1 MLDYSGLL
9 TFSDIEPIHFVRKFV
24 PYCLYRCMKTEQN
37 IIPTVS
43 LDDGVV
49 LKTIAQQE
57 QVAKYLQPHRMKLGC
72 LWIITRGNARLSI
85 NLSEY
90 AITPNDM
97 VMILPNS
104 IIQIGKVTDDFAC
117 EIIAFSPDYVQD
129 VDLVRQIVSN
139 METISAN
146 PVVALSSD
154 EGIFVTELYSTFS
167 RIYHR
172 SRLQPS
178 TNHGLLKNLLMSF
191 FYGVCSIYDNHR
203 MMGKEIE
210 LSRKEQI
217 VRDYISLVFKHYD
230 KERSVGWYASKLSI
244 TPTYLNVAVKDV
256 RGVPASKIISDAV
269 ILYAKSKL
277 KSSSD
282 TVQQISDSLNFPNA
296 SFFAKFFKR
305 ETGLS
310 PTEYRERNI

>member
-1 MLDYSGLL
+1 
-9 TFSDIEPIHFVRKFV
+9 
-24 PYCLYRCMKTEQN
+24 MKTVQN
-37 IIPTVS
+37 TIPAVS
-43 LDDGVV
+43 LEDGVV
-49 LKTIAQQE
+49 LKSIVQQE
-57 QVAKYLQPHRMKLGC
+57 QVAKYLQPHRMELGC
-72 LWIITRGNARLSI
+72 LWIITKGTARLSI

-90 AITPNDM
+90 ALLPNSI
-97 VMILPNS
+97 VMIFPNS
-104 IIQIGKVTDDFAC
+104 IIQIANASEDFAC
-117 EIIAFSPDYVQD
+117 DVIAFSPDYVQD

-146 PVVALSSD
+146 PVVGLFSD
-154 EGIFVTELYSTFS
+154 ESVFVTELYSTFS

-178 TNHGLLKNLLMSF
+178 ANHGLLKNLLMSF
-191 FYGVCSIYDNHR
+191 IYGVCAIYDNHR

-230 KERSVGWYASKLSI
+230 KERSVGWYASKLCI

-305 ETGLS
+305 EVGIS

>member
-1 MLDYSGLL
+1 
-9 TFSDIEPIHFVRKFV
+9 
-24 PYCLYRCMKTEQN
+24 MKTVQN
-37 IIPTVS
+37 TIPAVS
-43 LDDGVV
+43 LEDGVV
-49 LKTIAQQE
+49 LKSIVQQE
-57 QVAKYLQPHRMKLGC
+57 QVAKYLQPHRMELGC
-72 LWIITRGNARLSI
+72 LWIITKGTARLSI

-90 AITPNDM
+90 SLLPNSI
-97 VMILPNS
+97 VMIFPNS
-104 IIQIGKVTDDFAC
+104 IIQIANASKDFAC
-117 EIIAFSPDYVQD
+117 DVIAFSPDYVQD

-146 PVVALSSD
+146 PVVGLFSD
-154 EGIFVTELYSTFS
+154 ESVFVTELYSTFS

-178 TNHGLLKNLLMSF
+178 ANRGLLKNLLMSF

-203 MMGKEIE
+203 MMGKEIK
-210 LSRKEQI
+210 LLRKEQI

-230 KERSVGWYASKLSI
+230 KERSVSWYASKLCI
-244 TPTYLNVAVKDV
+244 TPTYLNVAVKNV

-269 ILYAKSKL
+269 VLYAKSKL

-282 TVQQISDSLNFPNA
+282 AVQQISDSLNFPNA

>member
-1 MLDYSGLL
+1 
-9 TFSDIEPIHFVRKFV
+9 
-24 PYCLYRCMKTEQN
+24 MKTVQN
-37 IIPTVS
+37 TIPAVS
-43 LDDGVV
+43 LEDGVV
-49 LKTIAQQE
+49 LKSIVQQE
-57 QVAKYLQPHRMKLGC
+57 QVAKYLQPHRMELGC
-72 LWIITRGNARLSI
+72 LWIITKGTARISI

-90 AITPNDM
+90 SLLPNSI
-97 VMILPNS
+97 VMIFPNS
-104 IIQIGKVTDDFAC
+104 IIQIANASEDFAC
-117 EIIAFSPDYVQD
+117 DVIAFSPDYVQD

-146 PVVALSSD
+146 PVVGLFSD
-154 EGIFVTELYSTFS
+154 ESVFVTELYSTFS

-178 TNHGLLKNLLMSF
+178 GNHGLLKNLLMSF

-230 KERSVGWYASKLSI
+230 KERSVGWYASKLCI

>member
-1 MLDYSGLL
+1 
-9 TFSDIEPIHFVRKFV
+9 
-24 PYCLYRCMKTEQN
+24 MKTVQN
-37 IIPTVS
+37 TIPAVS
-43 LDDGVV
+43 LEDGVV
-49 LKTIAQQE
+49 LKSIVQQE
-57 QVAKYLQPHRMKLGC
+57 QVAKYLQPHRMELGC
-72 LWIITRGNARLSI
+72 LWIITKGTARLSI

-90 AITPNDM
+90 SLLPNSI
-97 VMILPNS
+97 VMIFPNS
-104 IIQIGKVTDDFAC
+104 IIQIANASEDFAC
-117 EIIAFSPDYVQD
+117 DVIAFSPDYVQD

-146 PVVALSSD
+146 PVVGLFSD
-154 EGIFVTELYSTFS
+154 ESVFVTELYSTFS

-178 TNHGLLKNLLMSF
+178 ANHGLLKNLLMSF

-230 KERSVGWYASKLSI
+230 KERSVGWYASKLCI

-269 ILYAKSKL
+269 VLYAKSKL
-277 KSSSD
+277 KSSSY

>member
-1 MLDYSGLL
+1 
-9 TFSDIEPIHFVRKFV
+9 
-24 PYCLYRCMKTEQN
+24 MKTVQN
-37 IIPTVS
+37 TIPAVS
-43 LDDGVV
+43 LEDGVV
-49 LKTIAQQE
+49 LKSIVQQE
-57 QVAKYLQPHRMKLGC
+57 QVAKYLQPHRMELGC
-72 LWIITRGNARLSI
+72 LWIITKGTARLSI

-90 AITPNDM
+90 SLLPNSI
-97 VMILPNS
+97 VMIFPNS
-104 IIQIGKVTDDFAC
+104 IIQIANASKDFAC
-117 EIIAFSPDYVQD
+117 DVIAFSPDYVQD

-146 PVVALSSD
+146 PVVGLFSD
-154 EGIFVTELYSTFS
+154 ESVFVTELYSTFS

-178 TNHGLLKNLLMSF
+178 SNHGLLKNLLMSF

-203 MMGKEIE
+203 MMGKEIK

-217 VRDYISLVFKHYD
+217 VRDYISLVFKHFD
-230 KERSVGWYASKLSI
+230 KERSVGWYASKLCI

-269 ILYAKSKL
+269 VLYAKSKL